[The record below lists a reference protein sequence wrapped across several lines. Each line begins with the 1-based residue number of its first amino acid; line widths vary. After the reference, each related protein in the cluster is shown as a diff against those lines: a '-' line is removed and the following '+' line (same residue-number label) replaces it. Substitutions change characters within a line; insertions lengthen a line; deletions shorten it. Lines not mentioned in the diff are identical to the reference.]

1 MNKLVALV
9 ALGLI
14 VGGFLLVTFS
24 YAGPTS
30 PTGTNGLPDISDMTH
45 GAGTRPDP
53 PNDYVPSTP
62 PAEETTPPPESTPPP
77 DTTPPPE
84 DNTPYH
90 EELEPTPSPTTPP
103 PVGETYVTKYILQN
117 QQITAVYNS
126 ASERYEGK
134 YTVSYTYPVDHKH
147 DLHAM
152 LTLSNG
158 MSIKITHH
166 GTLTEV
172 FTGPLNNIH
181 EWIPPTRSTKESVT
195 VEFFIYGSNAQGKAT
210 VSLYVTEWPSSQ
222 MSIFGTQTN
231 DMTIGVVMLIAGFA
245 ALLLFGKR

>member
-24 YAGPTS
+24 YAAPTS
-30 PTGTNGLPDISDMTH
+30 PSGSPYIPELPNNNNNNNLP
-45 GAGTRPDP
+45 AP
-53 PNDYVPSTP
+53 PNDSVPSDAKTDTP
-62 PAEETTPPPESTPPP
+62 
-77 DTTPPPE
+77 TPPPE

-90 EELEPTPSPTTPP
+90 EEINPPETPP
-103 PVGETYVTKYILQN
+103 PNVPGETYVTKYILQN
-117 QQITAVYNS
+117 QQITALYNS
-126 ASERYEGK
+126 ATKRYEGK

-158 MSIKITHH
+158 MNIKITHH
-166 GTLTEV
+166 GSLTEQL
-172 FTGPLNNIH
+172 TGPLNNVH
-181 EWIPPTRSTKESVT
+181 KWIPPTRSTKETVN

-210 VSLYVTEWPSSQ
+210 VSLYVTEWPSSKL
-222 MSIFGTQTN
+222 SIFGSQTN
-231 DMTIGVVMLIAGFA
+231 DMTIGVLVIIAGVV
-245 ALLLFGKR
+245 LLFLMGRK